1 MGRAGASCSRGRR
14 RGLGRGRSS
23 SVSGCGSMRGSGG
36 SVRGSGGSVR
46 GGGGSMRGCGCGTT
60 SYYLS
65 GVRGRDKMGRC
76 SNERLGTGFE
86 YGEIIRAG
94 ECTNGYKVCV
104 EGQGIRIEIGHWRR
118 CNERINSLGTIGTHG
133 E

>member
-1 MGRAGASCSRGRR
+1 MGRAGASCSRGRG
-14 RGLGRGRSS
+14 RGLGRGRS
-23 SVSGCGSMRGSGG
+23 VSGRGSM
-36 SVRGSGGSVR
+36 RGSGGSVR
-46 GGGGSMRGCGCGTT
+46 GGGGSVRGGGGSMSGCGTS

-104 EGQGIRIEIGHWRR
+104 ERQGIRIEIGHWRR